1 MCYNI
6 ATSVILDNF
15 IFFCIMVNTICLSL
29 TWYNEPEALKSWLE
43 NINLVFNIIYT
54 IEAMIKLIAFG
65 GDFFKDG
72 WNTFDFVIVIAAWV
86 GFIAKNIDGLDLGQS
101 TTIIKS
107 FRICR
112 IFKII
117 KKYKSL
123 RILFYTFIGAI
134 QQLTNVGG
142 LLFLFL
148 FVYSVLG
155 VTVFSGIK
163 QSGAINVHANFI
175 NFHNAIITLFRMAT
189 GESWHELMYDCAR

>member
-43 NINLVFNIIYT
+43 NINLIFNIIYT

-86 GFIAKNIDGLDLGQS
+86 GFIAKNIDGLDLG
-101 TTIIKS
+101 
-107 FRICR
+107 
-112 IFKII
+112 
-117 KKYKSL
+117 
-123 RILFYTFIGAI
+123 
-134 QQLTNVGG
+134 
-142 LLFLFL
+142 
-148 FVYSVLG
+148 
-155 VTVFSGIK
+155 
-163 QSGAINVHANFI
+163 
-175 NFHNAIITLFRMAT
+175 
-189 GESWHELMYDCAR
+189 

>member
-1 MCYNI
+1 
-6 ATSVILDNF
+6 
-15 IFFCIMVNTICLSL
+15 
-29 TWYNEPEALKSWLE
+29 
-43 NINLVFNIIYT
+43 
-54 IEAMIKLIAFG
+54 MIKLIAFG
-65 GDFFKDG
+65 SDFFKDG
-72 WNTFDFVIVIAAWV
+72 WNSFDFVIVVAAWV
-86 GFIAKNIDGLDLGQS
+86 GTAANNIEGLELGHL

-155 VTVFSGIK
+155 VQVFAG
-163 QSGAINVHANFI
+163 V
-175 NFHNAIITLFRMAT
+175 RM
-189 GESWHELMYDCAR
+189 